1 MHNIYSYLTQRHC
14 ILPSSEDN
22 ANDLFYRIQDIEPFL
37 YRLKIYYSLI
47 VFFMTPTL
55 LLIYYII
62 FYFCKLFKWIYDKIN
77 ICCIIYIGG
86 QFHGVRNNSDS
97 HYLDKSERGLLVE
110 KLENSDCPICFLE
123 NTDLILTKG
132 CKHGC
137 CKECLYK
144 YIITDLKN
152 IGEYP
157 RVCFMNDCNILLNY
171 TNVEYVLTNEN
182 ELEEYDRMLIMAS
195 TNGNNETIAC
205 PLCNAVML
213 KPRNLEDQGIVFI
226 FIYHHSTIHIYIYI
240 YIYEYIS

>member
-1 MHNIYSYLTQRHC
+1 MHNIYTYLSSRQC
-14 ILPSSEDN
+14 VLPTSEDN
-22 ANDLFYRIQDIEPFL
+22 ADDIFDRIQEIEPFL
-37 YRLKIYYSLI
+37 YRLKVYYSLI
-47 VFFMTPTL
+47 ICFMTPTL

-62 FYFCKLFKWIYDKIN
+62 LYFCKLCGWIYDKID
-77 ICCIIYIGG
+77 ICCIIHIRGHFNGIGT
-86 QFHGVRNNSDS
+86 NNTDS
-97 HYLDKSERGLLVE
+97 NYLDKSARGLLVE
-110 KLENSDCPICFLE
+110 KLEDSDCPICLE

-132 CKHGC
+132 CGHGC

-152 IGEYP
+152 IGQYP

-213 KPRNLEDQGIVFI
+213 KPRNVEDQGMF
-226 FIYHHSTIHIYIYI
+226 FFN
-240 YIYEYIS
+240 ISSSD